1 MCGAPFDTNLGLD
14 RGGNWLG
21 RPEGASSST
30 DLIEF
35 GLIGAK
41 NGGGRRVS
49 RREKK
54 EEREREEG
62 EKEKEKFDVSGFRI
76 FQNPNL

>member
-21 RPEGASSST
+21 RLEGASSST

-62 EKEKEKFDVSGFRI
+62 EFDVSGFRI

>member
-54 EEREREEG
+54 EEREREE
-62 EKEKEKFDVSGFRI
+62 EEFDVSGFRI